1 MLAEVRDAGDAK
13 KMMDL
18 ASAAEHYA
26 KKARLG
32 EESIKYAHEIKTDAE
47 ALLGEFL
54 ARSGSNHQ
62 PPPNAV
68 GFPPSIQSGSS
79 FNLNTRGRVEMFG
92 KCQWTH
98 VSTTCRRCA

>member
-1 MLAEVRDAGDAK
+1 MLAEVTDAGDAK

-32 EESIKYAHEIKTDAE
+32 EESIQHAHEIKTDAE

-54 ARSGSNHQ
+54 AGAEITG
-62 PPPNAV
+62 P
-68 GFPPSIQSGSS
+68 
-79 FNLNTRGRVEMFG
+79 
-92 KCQWTH
+92 
-98 VSTTCRRCA
+98 RRRQAIKYRTGT